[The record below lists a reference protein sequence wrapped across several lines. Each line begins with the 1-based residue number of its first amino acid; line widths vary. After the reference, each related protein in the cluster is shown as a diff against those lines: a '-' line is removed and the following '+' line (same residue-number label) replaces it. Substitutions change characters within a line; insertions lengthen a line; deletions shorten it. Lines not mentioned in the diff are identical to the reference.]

1 LIHPLKSRLLD
12 KICKNEHDA
21 RVRERILLVIRISS
35 DKQRIDSV
43 ARELHRSRS
52 WAYKWY
58 KRYNDEGL
66 EEGMKDRPRSGKPS
80 ILSKETIDEIKQE
93 LSGSSTGWD
102 FKEVMDL
109 IQKRTGV
116 TYHKVHIYRLL
127 HRWGFSSKV
136 PQKRFVR
143 AASQKEKKG
152 FKKG

>member
-1 LIHPLKSRLLD
+1 LLHQLKSHPLD
-12 KICKNEHDA
+12 KTYKNERDA

-66 EEGMKDRPRSGKPS
+66 EEGMKDKPRSGKPP
-80 ILSKETIDEIKQE
+80 ITSKETMDEIKQE

-102 FKEVMDL
+102 FRQVMDL
-109 IQKRTGV
+109 IQKKTGIR
-116 TYHKVHIYRLL
+116 YHKVHVYRLL

-143 AASQKEKKG
+143 TASQKEKKG

>member
-1 LIHPLKSRLLD
+1 LD

-93 LSGSSTGWD
+93 LSGSSTEWD
-102 FKEVMDL
+102 FKQVMA
-109 IQKRTGV
+109 
-116 TYHKVHIYRLL
+116 
-127 HRWGFSSKV
+127 SSK
-136 PQKRFVR
+136 RGR
-143 AASQKEKKG
+143 ASSITRCTSTGCFTDGAFHRRCHRKG
-152 FKKG
+152 L

>member
-102 FKEVMDL
+102 FKQVMDL

-127 HRWGFSSKV
+127 HRWSFSSKV

>member
-1 LIHPLKSRLLD
+1 MLHPLKSQLLD

-21 RVRERILLVIRISS
+21 RVRERVLLVIRISS
-35 DKQRIDSV
+35 DKQRIDPV

-66 EEGMKDRPRSGKPS
+66 EEGMKDKPRSGKPS
-80 ILSKETIDEIKQE
+80 ILSKETMDEIKQE

-116 TYHKVHIYRLL
+116 KYHKVHIYRLL

>member
-116 TYHKVHIYRLL
+116 KYHKVHIYRLL